1 LQRTAFLLLSLAAL
15 SALASPPVAKAQS
28 DAAASVQYS
37 PASTVRLEHTT
48 HPLATPAN
56 AVGRVESSRKLER
69 MLLVLATPASQEE
82 QLAALLDAQQNPRS
96 PNYHRWLSA
105 KEFGAQFGASDADVQ
120 DVRAWLE
127 GAGFT
132 VSAVSAGKRWLEFSG
147 TAAQVESA
155 FQTQM
160 QYYGVR
166 RKTYLAN
173 ATDLAV
179 PAELSGIVRGV
190 ASLNN
195 FGRTATVHE
204 VSYNSATSASYVTPS
219 DFAAIYNTKPL
230 LSSGVDGTGA
240 AVAVVSQS
248 QIKLA
253 DAQQLR
259 QIFQLKANHPNVL
272 LSGPDPGVATE
283 PDADEALLNVEWVG
297 AVAPGATIDLV
308 VAGSTDTTS
317 GIDLAA
323 TYAVD
328 NRVAPILVYSYGSCE
343 QALGSAGNAF
353 YNALWRQAAAEGMTV
368 LVAAGDSG
376 VAGCDD
382 PSAGAPAALGPAV
395 NGVASTPYNVAVGG
409 TEFVG
414 STNLAGYSNSTN
426 GDYSSAIGYLPEA
439 TWNESCDPAQTAS
452 ASNCALGNRNFSLL
466 AAAGGPSTIY
476 AKPVWQAGAGV
487 PADGMR
493 DLPDVALAAASARG
507 GYVFCSSLVAD
518 GCQTDAQGELANP
531 TLVPDTS
538 VSTPAMAG
546 ILALIE
552 QKNGVFQGQVNPV
565 LYRLAQIQG
574 NSCDSSNQ
582 TNPTASTACV
592 FYDITSGNNSV
603 PCAGSSPGCSS
614 KTSEVSGELQGYSA
628 GPGYDLAT
636 GLGSLN
642 AANLAAAWSEG
653 KAPVPEQSTGSFT
666 VSANSI
672 SFTAGSPGNATVTI
686 TPSGGFSGSVALAC
700 PTGGTSLPAGYN
712 CAFGSSTVQVGGG
725 APTTTALNLT
735 LASTT
740 SSAVKVA
747 HTEQR
752 SGALWAA
759 IPSAAVLLMFGFLGM
774 ASGEPRAGRNFLLFS
789 GLLLGV
795 LSGVTACGGGGGS
808 SGGQVS
814 TTTTISSSNLRAAYG
829 TPVTFS
835 ITVTPNGSATPSG
848 FVELIDNGQTLGAPT
863 KVSAG
868 IASFLA
874 ASLPVGV
881 HTITAQYLGDSTTLG
896 STSAPIT
903 QLTTGTVA
911 LQISGTSGDITATS
925 NFSVTLM

>member
-1 LQRTAFLLLSLAAL
+1 LQRTAFLFLSLAL
-15 SALASPPVAKAQS
+15 LCALASPTGKAQTDAGASDPHGPVA
-28 DAAASVQYS
+28 
-37 PASTVRLEHTT
+37 TVRLEHTA

-56 AVGRVESSRKLER
+56 AVGHVGSDTKLER
-69 MLLVLATPASQEE
+69 VLLVLATPASQEE
-82 QLAALLDAQQNPRS
+82 ELTALLDAQQNPHC
-96 PNYHRWLSA
+96 PNYHRWLTA

-120 DVRAWLE
+120 NVRTWLE
-127 GAGFT
+127 SAGFT
-132 VSAVSAGKRWLEFSG
+132 VMNVSAGKRWLEFSG

-160 QYYGVR
+160 QYYRVR
-166 RKTYLAN
+166 GKTYLAN
-173 ATDLAV
+173 AIDLAV
-179 PAELSGIVRGV
+179 PAELSAVIRGV

-195 FGRTATVHE
+195 FGRTPPINQ
-204 VSYNSATSASYVTPS
+204 VSHSAEGTAKSSSHVTPA

-230 LSSGVDGTGA
+230 LNGGVDGTG
-240 AVAVVSQS
+240 VAIAIVSQS
-248 QIKLA
+248 QINLV
-253 DAQQLR
+253 DARQFQQM
-259 QIFQLKANHPNVL
+259 FQLKANDPNIL
-272 LSGPDPGVATE
+272 LSGPDPGVASQA
-283 PDADEALLNVEWVG
+283 DADTALLDLDWVG
-297 AVAPGATIDLV
+297 AVAPGATVDLV
-308 VAGSTDTTS
+308 VAGSTETTS
-317 GIDLAA
+317 GVDLAS

-328 NRVAPILVYSYGSCE
+328 NQVAPILVYSYGSCE

-382 PSAGAPAALGPAV
+382 PTAGVPAGLGPAV

-409 TEFVG
+409 TEFAE
-414 STNLAGYSNSTN
+414 STNSASDSNGAALGYV
-426 GDYSSAIGYLPEA
+426 PEA
-439 TWNESCDPAQTAS
+439 AWNESCDPRQTAS
-452 ASNCALGNRNFSLL
+452 TTNCALNDKNFSLL
-466 AAAGGPSTIY
+466 ASAGGPSTIY
-476 AKPVWQAGAGV
+476 TKPIWQAGAGV

-507 GYVFCSSLVAD
+507 DYVFCSSLGA
-518 GCQTDAQGELANP
+518 GNCQTSSVRGS
-531 TLVPDTS
+531 S

-546 ILALIE
+546 ILALVE
-552 QKNGVFQGQVNPV
+552 QKNGAFQGQVNSV

-574 NSCDSSNQ
+574 NSCDSSNEN
-582 TNPTASTACV
+582 NPTASTSCV

-603 PCAGSSPGCSS
+603 PCAGGSPGCSS
-614 KTSEVSGELQGYSA
+614 KTNLVTGKLQGFSA
-628 GPGYDLAT
+628 APGYDLAT

-642 AANLAAAWSEG
+642 VANLAAAWSEG

-672 SFTAGSPGNATVTI
+672 SFVDGSPGNLTVTI
-686 TPSGGFSGSVALAC
+686 TPSGGFSGSVALTC

-712 CAFGSSTVQVGGG
+712 CAFGSSTVQVGG
-725 APTTTALNLT
+725 ATPTTTPLNLT
-735 LASTT
+735 LASSAS
-740 SSAVKVA
+740 SSAIKTA
-747 HTEQR
+747 YSARHSR
-752 SGALWAA
+752 LLLGSIAA
-759 IPSAAVLLMFGFLGM
+759 TALLMFGFLGIGSS
-774 ASGEPRAGRNFLLFS
+774 APPGGRNFLLFS

-795 LSGVTACGGGGGS
+795 FSGVAACGGGGGS

-814 TTTTISSSNLRAAYG
+814 TTTTISSSNLRAASG

-848 FVELIDNGQTLGAPT
+848 YVQLIDNGQTLGAPT

-896 STSAPIT
+896 SSSAPIT
-903 QLTTGTVA
+903 QLITGMVA

-925 NFSVTLM
+925 NFNVTLM